1 MFTVT
6 KKKFADFNIMPAG
19 LHKAI
24 IAAFAETKPKLAPW
38 ADITKQ
44 TQVTFENEEG
54 AKISMWNNFI
64 GYRNKTDFP
73 DGKAPKGF
81 QFMSSEGHNENYLM
95 NSETKKRVV
104 SEDRTNDAVRI
115 FLEFLEESGIVEA
128 GAEFQSID
136 EVIQFASE
144 NLIGV
149 EMGVKVRI
157 NDDNKSEVHHTMSLA
172 NVISK
177 LEKTQL
183 ADA

>member
-6 KKKFADFNIMPAG
+6 KKKFADFNIMSAG

-24 IAAFAETKPKLAPW
+24 ISAFAETKPKLAPW

-44 TQVTFENEEG
+44 TQTTFENEEG

-81 QFMSSEGHNENYLM
+81 QFMSSEGHNENYLV
-95 NSETKKRVV
+95 NSTTKDRVV
-104 SEDRTNDAVRI
+104 SDERTADAVRI
-115 FLEFLEESGIVEA
+115 FLEFLEESGTVDE
-128 GAEFQSID
+128 GQEFDSID
-136 EVIQFASE
+136 EIIQFAAE
-144 NLIGV
+144 HLVGT

-157 NDDNKSEVHHTMSLA
+157 NADNKSEVHHTMR
-172 NVISK
+172 
-177 LEKTQL
+177 L
-183 ADA
+183 ADVEAKLNVEADA

>member
-6 KKKFADFNIMPAG
+6 KKKFADFNIMSAG

-24 IAAFAETKPKLAPW
+24 ICAFAETKPKIAPW
-38 ADITKQ
+38 SDITKQ

-81 QFMSSEGHNENYLM
+81 QFMSSEGHNENYLV
-95 NSETKKRVV
+95 NSTTKARVV
-104 SEDRTNDAVRI
+104 SDERTADAVRI
-115 FLEFLEESGIVEA
+115 FLEFLEESGTVEE
-128 GAEFQSID
+128 GQEFNSID
-136 EVIQFASE
+136 EIITFATE
-144 NLIGV
+144 HLLGT
-149 EMGVKVRI
+149 EMGVKVRL
-157 NDDNKSEVHHTMSLA
+157 NEQNKSEVHHTMSLA
-172 NVISK
+172 NVEAK
-177 LEKTQL
+177 LLASVE